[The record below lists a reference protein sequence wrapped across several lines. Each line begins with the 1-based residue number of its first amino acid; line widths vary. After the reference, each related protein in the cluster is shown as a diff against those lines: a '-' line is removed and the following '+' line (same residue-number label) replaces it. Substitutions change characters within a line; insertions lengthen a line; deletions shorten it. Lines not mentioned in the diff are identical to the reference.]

1 MRRLVQISHV
11 PAAGSGSLVASGSG
25 CAGHHVTHRRQAREH
40 PRRGEPVETR
50 DDARERRPRIVS
62 LAVGIVATVLGLALL
77 AQPFTSVTLLTLLLA
92 AAAVATGI
100 GRILAAR
107 TGGDGALG
115 VGLGSVWVA
124 LGVAIVVWPGLS
136 VRGLAIL
143 VGVGLVITGV
153 GDVAA
158 AARRSTDERLASA
171 LRGIATLLFGVV
183 ALTWPDVTLLVVA
196 VVFGAR
202 TVFFGLSE
210 LLAAVR
216 PGTADGSR
224 REPSRLRRFARVAGT
239 AVAVLVAVAL
249 ALVTAQIRGGEPVVD
264 DFYAAPDEVVDEPG
278 VLLRAER
285 FERGI
290 PTEAEAWRILY
301 TTTREDGIS
310 AVASGLVVTAA
321 ERGSEPGEVIA
332 WAHGTTGVD
341 ETCAPTVLEDPFEA
355 GAFFALDRVL
365 DEGWTLVATDYVG
378 LGTSGPHPYL
388 IGDGEGRSVLDAVRA
403 ARQLEELTLADRTIV
418 WGHSQGGH
426 AALWT
431 GILAPEYAPDVKVEA
446 VAALAPASDLT
457 GLLQG
462 LETLP
467 GGSVFATYMLQAYA
481 AHYDDV
487 SLGDYVRPGARV
499 SFDEIARRCLAEPAV
514 FTSIL
519 TSLGTDWSTYFDDL
533 STGPLATRIEQNIP
547 SAPIAADLL
556 IAQGESDPLVLPEVQ
571 ERFVQTRCDAGDGLE
586 YRTYPDRDHVGVV
599 AADSP
604 LLPELIEWTR
614 DGLEGVAP
622 IDSCPENTGG

>member
-1 MRRLVQISHV
+1 MDSGWVVDVVVSWRFRQIEGIV
-11 PAAGSGSLVASGSG
+11 
-25 CAGHHVTHRRQAREH
+25 
-40 PRRGEPVETR
+40 
-50 DDARERRPRIVS
+50 DARSDAVGRRPRIVS
-62 LAVGIVATVLGLALL
+62 LLIGIVSTVLGLVLL
-77 AQPFTSVTLLTLLLA
+77 AQPFNSVAVLTVLLA
-92 AAAVATGI
+92 AAAVATGVA
-100 GRILAAR
+100 RIVAVR
-107 TGGDGALG
+107 HGSDRALG

-136 VRGLAIL
+136 VRGLAVL
-143 VGVGLVITGV
+143 VGVGLVIAGM

-158 AARRSTDERLASA
+158 AARGSTDERLASA
-171 LRGIATLLFGVV
+171 LRGTATLVFGVL
-183 ALTWPDVTLLVVA
+183 ALAWPDVTLLVVA

-202 TVFFGLSE
+202 TVLFGLSE
-210 LLAAVR
+210 MLAAIR
-216 PGTADGSR
+216 PAADPASR
-224 REPSRLRRFARVAGT
+224 REPGPLRRFARAVGT
-239 AVAVLVAVAL
+239 GVAVVLAVML
-249 ALVTAQIRGGEPVVD
+249 AIVTAQIRGGEPVVD
-264 DFYAAPDEVVDEPG
+264 GFYAALDEVVDQPG

-290 PTEAEAWRILY
+290 PAGAEAWRILY
-301 TTTREDGIS
+301 TTTREDGV
-310 AVASGLVVTAA
+310 AGLASGRVVTPDD
-321 ERGSEPGEVIA
+321 RGSESGEVIA

-341 ETCAPTVLEDPFEA
+341 ETCAPSVLEDPFEA

-365 DEGWTLVATDYVG
+365 DEGWTLVASDYIG

-388 IGDGEGRSVLDAVRA
+388 IGEGEGRSVLDAVRA
-403 ARQLEELTLADRTIV
+403 ARQLEELELAERTIV

-426 AALWT
+426 AALWA
-431 GILAPEYAPDVKVEA
+431 GILAPTYAPDVNVEA
-446 VAALAPASDLT
+446 VAALAPASDLV
-457 GLLQG
+457 GLLEG

-519 TSLGTDWSTYFDDL
+519 TSLSADWSTYFDDL

-547 SAPIAADLL
+547 SMPIAADLL

-571 ERFVQTRCDAGDGLE
+571 ERFVQARCEAGNALE

-599 AADSP
+599 GAESP
-604 LLPELIEWTR
+604 LLPELIDWTR
-614 DGLEGVAP
+614 DRLDGIAP
-622 IDSCPENTGG
+622 TDSC

>member
-1 MRRLVQISHV
+1 V
-11 PAAGSGSLVASGSG
+11 
-25 CAGHHVTHRRQAREH
+25 
-40 PRRGEPVETR
+40 
-50 DDARERRPRIVS
+50 
-62 LAVGIVATVLGLALL
+62 VGIVATVLGLALL
-77 AQPFTSVTLLTLLLA
+77 AQPFTSVAVLTFVLA
-92 AAAVATGI
+92 AAAVAMGV
-100 GRILAAR
+100 GRIVAAR
-107 TGGDGALG
+107 HASDRALG
-115 VGLGSVWVA
+115 VVVGSVWVA
-124 LGVAIVVWPGLS
+124 IGVAIVVWPGLS

-143 VGVGLVITGV
+143 VGVGLVIAGV

-158 AARRSTDERLASA
+158 AARGSSDERLASG
-171 LRGIATLLFGVV
+171 LRGVATLVFGAV
-183 ALTWPDVTLLVVA
+183 ALAWPDVTLLVVA

-202 TVFFGLSE
+202 TVLFGVSE
-210 LLAAVR
+210 GLAAIR
-216 PGTADGSR
+216 PAATPSSR
-224 REPSRLRRFARVAGT
+224 REPGRLRRFARVAATG
-239 AVAVLVAVAL
+239 VAVLVAVAL

-264 DFYAAPDEVVDEPG
+264 DFYAAPDEVADEPG

-285 FERGI
+285 FDRGI
-290 PTEAEAWRILY
+290 PAEAEAWRILY
-301 TTTREDGIS
+301 TTTREDGVPGI
-310 AVASGLVVTAA
+310 ASGLVVTPA
-321 ERGSEPGEVIA
+321 ERGSAPGEVIA

-341 ETCAPTVLEDPFEA
+341 ETCAPSVLEDPFDA

-365 DEGWTLVATDYVG
+365 DEGWTLVASDYIG

-388 IGDGEGRSVLDAVRA
+388 IGEGEGRSVLDAVRA
-403 ARQLEELTLADRTIV
+403 ARQLDELALADRTIV

-431 GILAPEYAPDVKVEA
+431 GILAPEYAPDVNVEA

-457 GLLQG
+457 GLLEG

-533 STGPLATRIEQNIP
+533 STGPLAARIEQNIP
-547 SAPIAADLL
+547 SGPIEADLL
-556 IAQGESDPLVLPEVQ
+556 IAQGESDPLVLPVVQ
-571 ERFVQTRCDAGDGLE
+571 ERFVRARCEAGDDLE

-604 LLPELIEWTR
+604 LLPELIDWTR
-614 DGLEGVAP
+614 DRLDGIAP
-622 IDSCPENTGG
+622 TDSC